1 MHLSQVKV
9 GRIPK
14 NKKLQS
20 NSRFC
25 GNLVVLLIGAY
36 QIFVLFGFG
45 CQTFKISVDE

>member
-14 NKKLQS
+14 DVSS